1 MLSEEKSGGHIVRLI
16 SIDGSAST
24 PMIGIGRTMIGI
36 RRTVLVR
43 GTNIAA
49 CCGRTMI
56 GIGRTMIGIGGTVP
70 VSGTNIAA

>member
-1 MLSEEKSGGHIVRLI
+1 
-16 SIDGSAST
+16 
-24 PMIGIGRTMIGI
+24 MIGIGRTMIGI